1 MIRVLV
7 VDDSPAVRDLLI
19 YILDA
24 DLEIKVIATA
34 GNGNDAIEA
43 AARLHP
49 DVITMDIIMPGLDG
63 IEAVRRIMEND
74 PIPTIIISATLN
86 YGEQENIFRAMEAG
100 AIVVCEK
107 PLGLRHPDFK
117 KHARKIVQSV
127 KMVSQIKVVRRK
139 KIFRTSEIKS
149 QKPERAGLEIIAIG
163 ASTGGPMVLCTI
175 LAELKKDFPIPILI
189 VQHIAPGFLPGL
201 VGWLSTKL
209 EISVEIAK
217 DKQVAQPGCVYIA
230 PDGFHMSVDQT
241 YTLRLENQA
250 PVNGMRPSISVLFK
264 SVADAFNKSAMGI
277 LLTGMGKDG
286 AEELL
291 LMKNR
296 GALTI
301 AQDKESSVVYGM
313 PGEANRLCAATYILP
328 PDLIS
333 EVLKKRTERKG

>member
-7 VDDSPAVRDLLI
+7 VDDSPAVRELLI
-19 YILDA
+19 YILDE
-24 DLEIKVIATA
+24 DLEIKVIGTA
-34 GNGNDAIEA
+34 ANGNDAIEA

-86 YGEQENIFRAMEAG
+86 NGEQENIFRAIEAG

-117 KHARKIVQSV
+117 SHARRIVQSV
-127 KMVSQIKVVRRK
+127 KMVSQIKVVRRRR
-139 KIFRTSEIKS
+139 IVRTSEIKS
-149 QKPERAGLEIIAIG
+149 QKSERPGFSIIAIG

-175 LAELKKDFPIPILI
+175 LADLEKDFPVPILI

-201 VGWLSTKL
+201 VGWLSSKL
-209 EISVEIAK
+209 AISVQIAK
-217 DKQVAQPGCVYIA
+217 DKQVAQPGSVYIA
-230 PDGFHMSVDQT
+230 PDGFHMTVDQSCI
-241 YTLRLENQA
+241 LRLESQA

-264 SVADAFNKSAMGI
+264 SVAEAFNKRAMGI

-313 PGEANRLCAATYILP
+313 PGEASKRGAATYILP

-333 EVLKKRTERKG
+333 EVLKKCTGITG